1 MLINT
6 LAQYEKLLEEGLID
20 FFKGFIGRIR
30 DGQPLKITESN
41 HP

>member
-1 MLINT
+1 MLIKT
-6 LAQYEKLLEEGLID
+6 LAQYEKFLEDGLID

-30 DGQPLKITESN
+30 DGLPLKNSESM